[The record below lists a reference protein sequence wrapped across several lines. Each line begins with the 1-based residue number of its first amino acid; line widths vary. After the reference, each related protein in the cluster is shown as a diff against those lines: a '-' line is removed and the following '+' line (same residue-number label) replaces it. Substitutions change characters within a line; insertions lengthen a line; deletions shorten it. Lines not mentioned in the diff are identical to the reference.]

1 MSESGFEQLVI
12 QSRHLKFIITLVVKM
27 SIINTKKMVS
37 SFLGIIFFIFAIKMI
52 LAFVARLRRR
62 HKAQVSGTTR
72 IFFGIFSRRDFCI
85 DDVVFR
91 PTFVRYACPHRDL

>member
-1 MSESGFEQLVI
+1 
-12 QSRHLKFIITLVVKM
+12 
-27 SIINTKKMVS
+27 
-37 SFLGIIFFIFAIKMI
+37 MI

-72 IFFGIFSRRDFCI
+72 IFFGIFLQRDFCI

-91 PTFVRYACPHRDL
+91 PTFVRYACPHRDS